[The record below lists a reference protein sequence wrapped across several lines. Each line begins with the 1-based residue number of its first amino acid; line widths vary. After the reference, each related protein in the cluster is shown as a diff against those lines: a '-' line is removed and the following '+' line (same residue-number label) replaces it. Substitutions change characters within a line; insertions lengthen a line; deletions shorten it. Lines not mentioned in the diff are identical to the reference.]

1 MKNERDV
8 RELDSVKKL
17 SKEREEDSRRRI
29 DALERRNKEL
39 ESDLHRLNN
48 QYKVVLDRGMTQK
61 EVDERAKQLEIDF
74 RSLQN

>member
-1 MKNERDV
+1 MNYKMKSERDQ
-8 RELDSVKKL
+8 REIESLKKL
-17 SKEREEDSRRRI
+17 SREREEDSRRRI

-61 EVDERAKQLEIDF
+61 EMDEKAK
-74 RSLQN
+74 